1 MVTLQSEAA
10 ALLGGA
16 KLADRFPVSN
26 AEMPKFVHEK
36 AFSNPYMI
44 V

>member
-1 MVTLQSEAA
+1 MVTFQSEAA